1 MMLLYLL
8 LGIKSNK
15 LSSQPTEQQA
25 SLHLVNLMSLHN
37 FVLLLNP
44 VSVVY
49 LESMLR
55 HWE

>member
-1 MMLLYLL
+1 MLLYLL